1 MSYAYL
7 DASAIVKLIIDE
19 SESDALETW
28 LADRATTSS
37 SLVATETRRAAR
49 RSNIPDARAS
59 VEDVLGRAVLYSI
72 DSRILDQAGR
82 IGPPTLRTLDAIHL
96 ATALRLEPELEAFVT
111 YDLRLAEA
119 AEAVGLR
126 VVAPA

>member
-59 VEDVLGRAVLYSI
+59 VEDVLGRVVLYSI